1 MGKCSGNM
9 KTCFVL
15 ALVASIA
22 LGALATTEVEP
33 FDAVSISED
42 DIGEAGPADHGELA
56 RDLHVG
62 LGEAG
67 ADPVKAAK
75 AGLKAA
81 IKQLKPLWARQR
93 RSWLR
98 RRRRL
103 RKQRRRLKKQRRRLR
118 RRRP

>member
-81 IKQLKPLWARQR
+81 
-93 RSWLR
+93 
-98 RRRRL
+98 
-103 RKQRRRLKKQRRRLR
+103 KKAAKKAKKKAAKKKAAAKKAAVKKKVAAKKTK
-118 RRRP
+118 

>member
-81 IKQLKPLWARQR
+81 IKAAKA
-93 RSWLR
+93 SVG
-98 RRRRL
+98 
-103 RKQRRRLKKQRRRLR
+103 KAKKKLAAAKGGCESKEGG
-118 RRRP
+118 